1 MKPTKELLILPL
13 ITIFLLNLS
22 LIHVTSASPAT
33 YFYVAPSY
41 LQGTPTGKFEVAIN
55 ISEAP
60 PSYAWE
66 VRLSWD
72 TERVALLSVEE
83 GDFLHRWEY
92 DEFDPT
98 IKYPKY
104 PTGFAKT
111 HINEANVQ
119 GEVLVACTLVG
130 PLPTSV
136 WASGNGYLFKL
147 TFLAKASGA
156 AFLDL
161 HDTRLWDH
169 IEAGYPA
176 ATYYGD
182 VDGLVDATN
191 FFSAGLTGWK
201 LKVNGNAGLG
211 KGHGLEA
218 AVGVPNM
225 LESYVYNGGTF
236 AVNAQ
241 TFFEIRDSA
250 GYWLATIPSS
260 TVLFQPGESIRFS
273 ATWTAPGTGVYYV
286 TAYSYFGELSP
297 TIQSGFSRT
306 LRINVV

>member
-1 MKPTKELLILPL
+1 MSL
-13 ITIFLLNLS
+13 ITVFLVS
-22 LIHVTSASPAT
+22 LTLISVTSASPAT

-41 LQGTPTGKFEVAIN
+41 VQGTPTGKFEVAIN
-55 ISEAP
+55 VSDAP

-72 TERVALLSVEE
+72 TNRVALLSVEE

-92 DEFDPT
+92 DEFDPS

-104 PTGFAKT
+104 ATALAKT
-111 HINEANVQ
+111 PVNEANAA
-119 GEVLVACTLVG
+119 GEALVACTLVG
-130 PLPTSV
+130 ALPTSA

-161 HDTRLWDH
+161 RDTRLWDH
-169 IEAGYPA
+169 FEAGYPA
-176 ATYYGD
+176 ATSYPD

-191 FFSAGLTGWK
+191 FFFAGLTGWK

-218 AVGVPNM
+218 TVGVPNL
-225 LESYVYNGGTF
+225 LEAFINNTGNF
-236 AVNAQ
+236 AVKAQ
-241 TFFEIRDSA
+241 AFFEIRDSA

-260 TVLFQPGESIRFS
+260 TMLLQPGESIIFS
-273 ATWTAPGTGVYYV
+273 ATWIAPGTGVYYV
-286 TAYSYFGELSP
+286 SAYSFFGEVSP
-297 TIQSGFSRT
+297 TIQGGFSRT
-306 LRINVV
+306 LRLTVV

>member
-1 MKPTKELLILPL
+1 MKSIKQLLILPL
-13 ITIFLLNLS
+13 VTIFLFSLP
-22 LIHVTSASPAT
+22 LIHVTSASPT
-33 YFYVAPSY
+33 TFYVDPSY

-55 ISEAP
+55 IADAP

-72 TERVALLSVEE
+72 TNRLALLSVEE

-104 PTGFAKT
+104 PTALAKT
-111 HINEANVQ
+111 PISEANVE
-119 GEVLVACTLVG
+119 GEILVVCTLVG
-130 PLPTSV
+130 PLPMSV

-169 IEAGYPA
+169 MDAGYPA
-176 ATYYGD
+176 ATYYSD

-191 FFSAGLTGWK
+191 FFFAGLSGWK

-218 AVGVPNM
+218 TAGAPNL
-225 LESYVYNGGTF
+225 LETYVYNGGTF
-236 AVNAQ
+236 AANVQ
-241 TFFEIRDSA
+241 SFVEIRDSA
-250 GYWLATIPSS
+250 GYWIATIPSS
-260 TVLFQPGESIRFS
+260 TVLLQPGESIVFS
-273 ATWTAPGTGVYYV
+273 ATWTAPGIGVYYIS
-286 TAYSYFGELSP
+286 AYSYFGEVSP
-297 TIQSGFSRT
+297 TILGDFSRT
-306 LRINVV
+306 LRLTVV